1 MINDY
6 DVLLTKNWVG
16 KPVRRREDQRI
27 VRGEANYVDDIP
39 MDCARAAF
47 VRSPHAHARIV
58 SIDTSEA
65 EKLPGVLAVI
75 TGKDIAEQT
84 HPVAPRAITEPVV
97 QYVTAVHKVRYVGEP
112 VAVIAAENE
121 YVAEDAAGLVRVEY
135 EMLEPVVELE
145 DALNE
150 GAPRVFE
157 EASSNVLLHDKLEHG
172 DVEGAFREADLV
184 VKERFKIP
192 RFSSTPL
199 ETWSIVSQYDRGRDA
214 FTIWSNDQQ
223 PGRTAINVGHTLGVP
238 QDRLR
243 FIIPDSGGG
252 FGIKLALWPYITI
265 LSVLARKVDRPVKWL
280 QTRTEHLASGSHT
293 PEALIDAELAVKND
307 GTLLGIRLVSYE
319 NDGSFIH
326 TAGIYPLI
334 KFATM
339 VGCYQIRAT
348 SFEFSS
354 VVTNKAPTVQN
365 RGVGKPGMIFVLERL
380 VTMAAQRLGMDPL
393 DIRRKNFVRPEQMP
407 YTTPAGE
414 VYESG
419 DYPECLRR
427 ALALADYDGWVRKR
441 DEARKEGRYIGIG
454 VACGIEPGTS
464 NLGYYYISR
473 GSPDFVGNVEGAI
486 VSVDFDGNI
495 NVLSGSVDSGQGHA
509 TTVAQIVADM
519 LAIHPDRVSMVTQ
532 FDSSVSPFVPHSG
545 TYSNRFNDVEVGAIV
560 LATKRIRE
568 KMKRIA
574 AFALGV
580 REQVL
585 VFSDGAIHVKDDPA
599 ESISFR
605 EIANYAY
612 KKPLLFPEGIE
623 PGLKE
628 IAYYQNPTAKIPR
641 KDNFNI
647 QLTHSN
653 AAQVVVVEVDPKTGF
668 VQFLKYAIVH
678 DCGRQLNPGIVEGMV
693 IGSTVHGIGTC
704 LFEEFVYSPEGQL
717 LTGSFMDYL
726 KPLPMSLPHF
736 DLGEMES
743 LCPTSP
749 LGTKAVGE
757 GGAITSLP
765 AISNA
770 VENALEPF
778 GVKVTSLPMSPE
790 KVLRAIQDTRV
801 I

>member
-1 MINDY
+1 MIDL
-6 DVLLTKNWVG
+6 DDLLLTRNWVG
-16 KPVRRREDQRI
+16 KPVPRREDQRI
-27 VRGEANYVDDIP
+27 VRGEATYVDDIP
-39 MDCARAAF
+39 IDCAYAAF
-47 VRSPHAHARIV
+47 VRSPHPHARIV
-58 SIDTSEA
+58 RVDASAA
-65 EKLPGVLAVI
+65 EQLPGVLAVI
-75 TGKDIAEQT
+75 TGQDIIEHT
-84 HPVAPRAITEPVV
+84 RPVAPRAITEPVV

-112 VAVIAAENE
+112 VAVIAARDQ
-121 YVAEDAAGLVRVEY
+121 YIADDAAGLVEVEY
-135 EMLEPVVELE
+135 EPLDPVVELE
-145 DALNE
+145 DAINP

-184 VKERFKIP
+184 VSERFRIP

-199 ETWSIVSQYDRGRDA
+199 ETWAIVAQYDRGRDA

-223 PGRTAINVGHTLGVP
+223 PGRTSINVSHTLGIP
-238 QDRLR
+238 QERLR
-243 FIIPDSGGG
+243 FIIPASGGG
-252 FGIKLALWPYITI
+252 FGIKLALWPYITTLCI
-265 LSVLARKVDRPVKWL
+265 LARKAGRAVKWN
-280 QTRTEHLASGSHT
+280 QTRSEHLLAGSHT
-293 PEALIDAELAVKND
+293 PEALIDAELAVKED
-307 GTLLGIRLVSYE
+307 GTLLGLRLQSLE

-339 VGCYQIRAT
+339 VGCYRIRAT

-380 VTMAAQRLGMDPL
+380 VTLAATRLGMDPL
-393 DIRRKNFVRPEQMP
+393 EIRRRNFVQPEQMP
-407 YTTPAGE
+407 YTTPSGE

-427 ALALADYDGWVRKR
+427 ALALADYDGWVRRR
-441 DEARKEGRYIGIG
+441 DTMRQQGRYLGVG
-454 VACGIEPGTS
+454 VACGLEPGTS

-486 VSVDFDGNI
+486 VGIDFDGNI
-495 NVLSGSVDSGQGHA
+495 NVLSGSVDAGQGHA

-519 LAIHPDRVSMVTQ
+519 LAIDPERVTMVTQ
-532 FDSSVSPFVPHSG
+532 FDSAVSPFVPHSG

-560 LATKRIRE
+560 LATRRLRA
-568 KMKRIA
+568 KMRRIA
-574 AFALGV
+574 AFALGA
-580 REQVL
+580 REEVL
-585 VFSDGAIHVKDDPA
+585 VLSDATIRVADDPA
-599 ESISFR
+599 QCISFG

-612 KKPLLFPEGIE
+612 KKPLLLPEGIE

-628 IAYYQNPTAKIPR
+628 VAYYQNPMAKVPT
-641 KDNFNI
+641 KQDFNI

-653 AAQVVVVEVDPKTGF
+653 AAHVVVVEVDVTTGF
-668 VQFLKYAIVH
+668 VSFLKYAIVH
-678 DCGRQLNPGIVEGMV
+678 DCGRQLNPGIVQGMV
-693 IGSTVHGIGTC
+693 LGSTVHGIGTC
-704 LFEEFVYSPEGQL
+704 LLEEFVYSPEGQL
-717 LTGSFMDYL
+717 LTGTFMDYL
-726 KPLPMSLPHF
+726 KPLPMSLPRF

-743 LCPTSP
+743 ICPTSP

-765 AISNA
+765 AIANA
-770 VENALEPF
+770 VEDALAPF
-778 GVKVTSLPMSPE
+778 GVKVTSLPMTPE
-790 KVLRAIQDTRV
+790 KIVRAIQETKV

>member
-1 MINDY
+1 MIDQGEI
-6 DVLLTKNWVG
+6 LLTHNWVG

-27 VRGEANYVDDIP
+27 VRGEATYVDDIP
-39 MDCARAAF
+39 MASAHAAF

-58 SIDTSEA
+58 RIDTSAA
-65 EKLPGVLAVI
+65 ERLPGVLAII
-75 TGKDIAEQT
+75 TGEDIAEQT
-84 HPVAPRAITEPVV
+84 RPVAPRAITEPVV
-97 QYVTAVHKVRYVGEP
+97 QYVTAIHKVRYVGEP
-112 VAVIAAENE
+112 VAVVAAEDE
-121 YVAEDAAGLVRVEY
+121 YIAEDAAGLIEVDY
-135 EMLEPVVELE
+135 EPLEAVVELE
-145 DALNE
+145 DAIRDD
-150 GAPRVFE
+150 APRVFE

-172 DVEGAFREADLV
+172 PVDQAFQDADLV
-184 VKERFKIP
+184 VKERFRVP

-199 ETWSIVSQYDRGRDA
+199 ETWVIAVQYDRGRDLY
-214 FTIWSNDQQ
+214 TIWSNDQQ
-223 PGRTAINVGHTLGVP
+223 PGRTAINVSHTLHVP
-238 QDRLR
+238 QNRLR

-252 FGIKLALWPYITI
+252 FGIKLALWPYITTMC
-265 LSVLARKVDRPVKWL
+265 VLAKKVDRPVKWV
-280 QTRTEHLASGSHT
+280 QTRTEHLTSGSHT
-293 PEALIDAELAVKND
+293 PEALIDAELAVTRN
-307 GTLLGIRLVSYE
+307 GTLLGLRLRSYE

-334 KFATM
+334 KFSTM
-339 VGCYQIRAT
+339 VGCYNIRAT

-380 VTMAAQRLGMDPL
+380 VTLAAKQLGIDPL
-393 DIRRKNFVRPEQMP
+393 ELRQRNFVQPEQMP
-407 YTTPAGE
+407 YTTPSGE

-427 ALALADYDGWVRKR
+427 ALALADYDGWIKKR
-441 DEARKEGRYIGIG
+441 DAARNEGRHIGIG

-473 GSPDFVGNVEGAI
+473 GNPDFVGNVEGAI
-486 VSVDFDGNI
+486 VGIDFDGNVS
-495 NVLSGSVDSGQGHA
+495 VLSGSVDSGQGHA

-519 LAIHPDRVSMVTQ
+519 LAIHPDRVTMVTQ

-560 LATKRIRE
+560 LAAKRIRE
-568 KMKRIA
+568 KMRRIA
-574 AFALGV
+574 SHALAV
-580 REQVL
+580 REEVL
-585 VFSDGAIHVKDDPA
+585 VFTDGVVRVKDDPA
-599 ESISFR
+599 ISISFR
-605 EIANYAY
+605 EIANWAY
-612 KKPLLFPEGIE
+612 KKPLLLPEGIA

-628 IAYYQNPTAKIPR
+628 IAYYQNPMAKVP
-641 KDNFNI
+641 KKEDFNI

-653 AAQVVVVEVDPKTGF
+653 AAQVVVVEVDPQTGF
-668 VQFLKYAIVH
+668 VRFLKYAIVH

-704 LFEEFVYSPEGQL
+704 LFEEFVYNAEGQI
-717 LTGSFMDYL
+717 LTATFMDYL
-726 KPLPMSLPHF
+726 KPLPMSLPRF

-743 LCPTSP
+743 FCPTTP

-765 AISNA
+765 AIANA
-770 VENALEPF
+770 VEDALSPF
-778 GVKVTSLPMSPE
+778 GVTVTSLPMTPE
-790 KVLRAIQDTRV
+790 KIRRAVQGARV